1 MYASRYFVRPARAF
15 RPAFE
20 QLLTAVQES
29 SPASSSWT
37 PAVDIR
43 EEANRFVILADIP
56 GIDPAR
62 IEVSMDKNVLS
73 LSGQREAAAVEEGH
87 RLTLVERGHGK
98 FQRRFV
104 LPEGVDAEG
113 ITAQGRH
120 GVLEVSIP
128 KKAVAAP
135 RRIEV
140 AAAH

>member
-1 MYASRYFVRPARAF
+1 MYASRYFVRPASAF

-20 QLLTAVQES
+20 QLLSAVQES
-29 SPASSSWT
+29 SPAASSWA

-43 EEANRFVILADIP
+43 EESTRFVILADIP
-56 GIDPAR
+56 GIDPAS

-73 LSGQREAAAVEEGH
+73 LSGQREAATLEEGS
-87 RLTLVERGHGK
+87 RLTRTERSHGP

-113 ITAQGRH
+113 ITASGKH

-128 KKAVAAP
+128 KKAVVAP

-140 AAAH
+140 GAAH